1 MTHEEVETV
10 RVIGTTGIAS
20 VDTSKDLL
28 KPGTEP
34 PFASLAIVYGLT
46 LGALAIAALVSVY
59 RDVPIGFVLRD
70 PLATL
75 HAHPLTGALS
85 NVGVLVWCAA
95 AAICFLTR
103 TLLRQQEGT
112 DEVRAFLLWSG
123 LISVVL
129 LLDDF
134 FQFHDGLVPTYLGLS
149 EEPIFLGYG
158 LLTAWYLVRFRHVI
172 LASEWGVLFAALAFF
187 ALSMLVDAFQ
197 ERWSSPWRILFE
209 DGFKLLGIVSWSSYL
224 IRTCVRTAALPPR
237 LETAPTLSAR
247 DARRVAAGRV

>member
-1 MTHEEVETV
+1 MRNDEVETV
-10 RVIGTTGIAS
+10 RAIGTMGIAPG
-20 VDTSKDLL
+20 DATRDLP
-28 KPGTEP
+28 KPRTGRRLS
-34 PFASLAIVYGLT
+34 SLAIVYSLT

-75 HAHPLTGALS
+75 QAHPLIGALS

-103 TLLRQQEGT
+103 TLLRQHDGT
-112 DEVRAFLLWSG
+112 DEVRAFLFWSG
-123 LISVVL
+123 LISSVL

-134 FQFHDGLVPTYLGLS
+134 FQFHDGLVPMYLGLS

-158 LLTAWYLVRFRHVI
+158 LLTAWYLVRFRRVI
-172 LASEWGVLFAALAFF
+172 LASEWGVLFTALAFF

-209 DGFKLLGIVSWSSYL
+209 DGSKLLGIVSWSSYL
-224 IRTCVRTAALPPR
+224 IRTCVRAAAATPR
-237 LETAPTLSAR
+237 SETLPTLSTR
-247 DARRVAAGRV
+247 DARRVSAGSA

>member
-1 MTHEEVETV
+1 MAHEEVETV

-34 PFASLAIVYGLT
+34 PFSSLAIVYGLT

-123 LISVVL
+123 LISAVL
-129 LLDDF
+129 VLDDF

-158 LLTAWYLVRFRHVI
+158 LLTAWYLVRFRRVI
-172 LASEWGVLFAALAFF
+172 LASEWSVLFAALAFF

-224 IRTCVRTAALPPR
+224 IRTCIRTAA
-237 LETAPTLSAR
+237 PTRRSKIAR
-247 DARRVAAGRV
+247 SS